1 MQRRYALSTIAAPI
15 ASALSPESLSSP
27 AAAQKMKAL
36 GLVPAPSQPQEQQA
50 LQWAG
55 TQMWEKVVKQSGF
68 TPED

>member
-36 GLVPAPSQPQEQQA
+36 GLVPAPSQPQ
-50 LQWAG
+50 
-55 TQMWEKVVKQSGF
+55 
-68 TPED
+68 